1 MSMLFMVM
9 HKLTPEIEEGLPPNT
24 RVISEMGQLIAEAI
38 EQGKFQ
44 HGAGLKRSA
53 ERVRLRWQA
62 GQCEV
67 TRAPKGEHEL
77 LAGFAQLKVKS
88 MDEAIAWTK
97 RIVDAEGATDA
108 EFDIGP
114 VVERWDL
121 GLAPK
126 PTGEVPLHVLL
137 LRKADAASE
146 RGEHPSATAAAR
158 MQTLLGE
165 MQQAGVLL
173 VAEGLKPSSSGAR
186 LRAASGKHSWTD
198 GPFAESKEM
207 ISGFSIIKVDS
218 LAEAKAWTERYADV
232 LGDIEV
238 DVREVMVSAR

>member
-1 MSMLFMVM
+1 MLFMVM

-24 RVISEMGQLIAEAI
+24 RVIAEMGKLVAEAI

-44 HGAGLKRSA
+44 HGAGLKRSV
-53 ERVRLRWQA
+53 ERVRLRWKA

-67 TRAPKGEHEL
+67 TRGPKGEHEL
-77 LAGFAQLKVKS
+77 LAGFAQLQVKS
-88 MDEAIAWTK
+88 MEEAIAWTQ
-97 RIVDAEGATDA
+97 RIVATEGITDA

-126 PTGEVPLHVLL
+126 PTGEVPLNVLV

-146 RGEHPSATAAAR
+146 RGAHPSPAVASR
-158 MQTLLGE
+158 MQALVGE
-165 MQQAGVLL
+165 MQQAGVLTL
-173 VAEGLKPSSSGAR
+173 AEGLKPSASGAR
-186 LRAASGKHSWTD
+186 LRSAGGKHSWTD

-238 DVREVMVSAR
+238 DVREVMA

>member
-1 MSMLFMVM
+1 MLFMVM
-9 HKLTPEIEEGLPPNT
+9 HKVTPEIEEGLPPNT
-24 RVISEMGQLIAEAI
+24 RVIAEMGKLIAETI

-44 HGAGLKRSA
+44 HGAGLKRSV
-53 ERVRLRWQA
+53 ERVRLRWRA

-67 TRAPKGEHEL
+67 TRGPKGEHEL
-77 LAGFAQLKVKS
+77 LAGFTQLKVKS
-88 MDEAIAWTK
+88 MEEAIAWTR
-97 RIVDAEGATDA
+97 RIADAEGSGDV

-121 GLAPK
+121 GLADK
-126 PTGEVPLHVLL
+126 PAGDVPLHVLV
-137 LRKADAASE
+137 LRKADEASE
-146 RGEHPSATAAAR
+146 RGARPSAAASSR
-158 MQTLLGE
+158 MQALMSE

-173 VAEGLKPSSSGAR
+173 VAEGLKPSSIGAR
-186 LRAASGKHSWTD
+186 LRSSGGKHTWTD

-218 LAEAKAWTERYADV
+218 LAEAKAWTERYAEI

-238 DVREVMVSAR
+238 DVREVEA